1 LFDKENAMARLKKE
15 LKPPETVTQSGNVGC
30 CQIEA
35 LVSVDARGQLVLPKD
50 VRDKIGIKA
59 GDKLAVI
66 SMMRNRETCC
76 ITLMKAEEFADTV
89 KDMLGPIMRGIL

>member
-1 LFDKENAMARLKKE
+1 MARPKKE
-15 LKPPETVTQSGNVGC
+15 LKPPETVTQSWNVGS

-66 SMMRNRETCC
+66 SMMRNREICC

-89 KDMLGPIMRGIL
+89 KDMLGPIMRGILE